1 MNTTNQDDSFL
12 NNPTWYKDAVI
23 YQVHVKCF
31 YDSNNDGVG
40 DFKGLLSKLKYI
52 ADLGVNVIWLLP
64 FYPSP
69 MRDDGYDIA
78 EYRDVHPAYGTMDD
92 ARRFI
97 AEAHKYGLRI
107 ITEMVINHT
116 SDQHH
121 WFQEA
126 RLAEKGSRKRNFY
139 VWSDNNQKYE
149 GTRIIFS
156 DTESSNWTW
165 DPVAGQYFWHRF
177 YSNQPDLNFDN
188 PEVLEEVLSIMRFW
202 FDIGVD
208 GLRLDA
214 IPYLVE
220 REGTSNEN
228 LPETHEVLKKIRA
241 ELDAHY
247 PDRMLLA
254 EANLWPEDIQ
264 QYFGN
269 GDECHMAFHFPLM
282 PRMYMAIA
290 QEDRFPIVDILHQ
303 MPEIPERCQWAIFLR
318 NHDELTLEMVTDQE
332 RDYLWNHYAADK
344 RARINLGIRRRL
356 APLVERD
363 RRRIEL
369 LNSLLLS
376 MPGTPTLYYG
386 DEIGMGD
393 NIFLGDRHGV
403 RTPMQWSDDRN
414 GGFSRADPASLIAP
428 VIMDP
433 LYGFQSVN
441 VEVQA
446 QDTHSLLNWTRRM
459 LSVRKQQKAF
469 GRGTL
474 KILAPANR
482 RILAYLREYTSPEG
496 VSEIILCVAN
506 MSRAAQATELDLSSY
521 SGKIPVEM
529 IGGTSFPPVT
539 KLNYLLTLPP
549 YGFYWFLLADDAHM
563 PAWHVPPIE
572 RMPELTTLIVR
583 TGIAEL
589 LLPPLHT
596 TVQTQFLPVY
606 LQQCPWIAHPHE
618 PIKEISITHAITLST
633 ANETFILLDIAV
645 HRDPIEH
652 YFLPIGFVVEHL
664 AGTASQHLAL
674 ARLRQKRVVG
684 LLTDAFT
691 LPEFNRLIIRNL
703 REQVVQPFD
712 GGKLHFI
719 ANPLL
724 ANFEEKSGIEM
735 DFAAT
740 KDANGAVVI
749 GETMLLKPVR
759 TIIAGIHPEIEINLY
774 LSECSFVNIVPVLG
788 EVKRIDDSG
797 DQYTLMVLYAHISNQ
812 GDAWQWIQNTFERVL
827 RDRLTAGTSSMD
839 VEFPAL
845 SELHNFAEM
854 LGRRLGEMHVLLA
867 KPSVTTRFGCAKPDA
882 NNAADWVDAIR
893 QRMQRLLHSLHD
905 VSSPQATEVVA
916 KAAHINEL
924 IDRLAENYR
933 ALPGIRIHGNL
944 TLAHVLVVRQDAYF
958 INFSDGIITGTT
970 SDNSKNDCQQ
980 NPLKDVA
987 NLLSSFDDAAMT
999 AIRTASTMSAPA
1011 EQGKITTII
1020 TAANSQMRTLFY
1032 SAYCTA
1038 AVELMDANQTREQE
1052 EAMLRLHAMDNKA
1065 CEILNHLNSPEAR
1078 DTALQN
1084 LLKLINY

>member
-1 MNTTNQDDSFL
+1 
-12 NNPTWYKDAVI
+12 
-23 YQVHVKCF
+23 
-31 YDSNNDGVG
+31 
-40 DFKGLLSKLKYI
+40 
-52 ADLGVNVIWLLP
+52 
-64 FYPSP
+64 
-69 MRDDGYDIA
+69 
-78 EYRDVHPAYGTMDD
+78 
-92 ARRFI
+92 
-97 AEAHKYGLRI
+97 
-107 ITEMVINHT
+107 
-116 SDQHH
+116 
-121 WFQEA
+121 
-126 RLAEKGSRKRNFY
+126 
-139 VWSDNNQKYE
+139 
-149 GTRIIFS
+149 
-156 DTESSNWTW
+156 
-165 DPVAGQYFWHRF
+165 
-177 YSNQPDLNFDN
+177 
-188 PEVLEEVLSIMRFW
+188 
-202 FDIGVD
+202 
-208 GLRLDA
+208 
-214 IPYLVE
+214 
-220 REGTSNEN
+220 
-228 LPETHEVLKKIRA
+228 
-241 ELDAHY
+241 
-247 PDRMLLA
+247 
-254 EANLWPEDIQ
+254 
-264 QYFGN
+264 
-269 GDECHMAFHFPLM
+269 
-282 PRMYMAIA
+282 
-290 QEDRFPIVDILHQ
+290 
-303 MPEIPERCQWAIFLR
+303 
-318 NHDELTLEMVTDQE
+318 
-332 RDYLWNHYAADK
+332 
-344 RARINLGIRRRL
+344 
-356 APLVERD
+356 RD

-474 KILAPANR
+474 KMLAPANR

-496 VSEIILCVAN
+496 TSEIILCVAN
-506 MSRAAQATELDLSSY
+506 MSRAAQATELDLSAY

-529 IGGTSFPPVT
+529 IGGTSFAPVT
-539 KLNYLLTLPP
+539 KLNYFLTLPP

-572 RMPELTTLIVR
+572 RIPELTTLIVR
-583 TGIAEL
+583 TGISEL
-589 LLPPLHT
+589 LLPPLRAT
-596 TVQTQFLPVY
+596 LQTQFLPVY
-606 LQQCPWIAHPHE
+606 LQQCPWIAHPAE
-618 PIKEISITHAITLST
+618 PIKDVTISQAIILGTP
-633 ANETFILLDIAV
+633 NESFVLLDVAV
-645 HRDPIEH
+645 NTDPSEH
-652 YFLPIGFVVEHL
+652 YFLPIGFAMEHL

-724 ANFEEKSGIEM
+724 ANFEEKTGIEM
-735 DFAAT
+735 DFSAT

-759 TIIAGIHPEIEINLY
+759 TLIAGIHPEIEINLY
-774 LSECSFVNIVPVLG
+774 LSECGFVNIVPVLG

-797 DQYTLMVLYAHISNQ
+797 KQYTLMVLYAHISNQ

-845 SELHNFAEM
+845 TELHHFAEM

-867 KPSVTTRFGCAKPDA
+867 RPSVTTRFGCAQPDA
-882 NNAADWVDAIR
+882 NNAINWVDIIR
-893 QRMQRLLHSLHD
+893 QRMQRLLNSLQEI
-905 VSSPQATEVVA
+905 SSPQATELVA
-916 KAAHINEL
+916 QAGHINEL
-924 IDRLAENYR
+924 IERLATHYR

-958 INFSDGIITGTT
+958 INFSDGIITGAGA
-970 SDNSKNDCQQ
+970 DNSKNDCQQ

-987 NLLSSFDDAAMT
+987 NLLSSFDDASAA

-1011 EQGKITTII
+1011 EQEKITTII
-1020 TAANSQMRTLFY
+1020 TTANSKMRAFFY
-1032 SAYCTA
+1032 TAYRTA
-1038 AVELMDANQTREQE
+1038 IVELMDAKQTREEE

-1065 CEILNHLNSPEAR
+1065 CEILNYLNSPDAR
-1078 DTALQN
+1078 DAALQS
-1084 LLKLINY
+1084 LLKIINY